1 MVRLLISLLII
12 ALPANA
18 LAVVSC
24 CADMKSADQTE
35 RPCHEMPDTKKD
47 SGEIHCQDCAFCTL
61 GSFLLPDFDQ
71 NSIGIL
77 ATEQLES
84 IQFLISTFSHLPF
97 KPPKSV

>member
-18 LAVVSC
+18 LAAVSC
-24 CADMKSADQTE
+24 CADMKPAAQTE
-35 RPCHEMPDTKKD
+35 KPCHEMPDTKKD
-47 SGEIHCQDCAFCTL
+47 SGHTCQNCAFCTL
-61 GSFLLPDFDQ
+61 GSFFLPDFDQ

-77 ATEQLES
+77 ATEKLES
-84 IQFLISTFSHLPF
+84 IQFLISALSHPPF